1 MASVPAIPVDEAV
14 AALSTFSLEDEQPD
28 AQGLGVTLVSGRV
41 ATESPVDYDDV
52 PAYQLSLLEDT
63 NAVTQLDNLLNEGKG
78 LVSILYTYRSC
89 VKALPQLPE
98 SMKDSQADLYLET
111 YQVLDIEIGRL
122 REIQRWQSSA
132 AFKLAVDMHNYTQ
145 SIKKLNGPSVTH
157 MWAMLRLLD
166 ILLQL
171 DHLKNAKSSIPND
184 FSWYKRTFTQISVD
198 WPDTEQM
205 REELDDLQIFLSTRW
220 TILLNLQQEIFRV
233 NGVED
238 IIQVLILFTLE
249 CLESDRVLLYSER
262 HSLLRVLPV
271 LVVLATSGEK
281 EGESIFKKIKI
292 SRLMNTFKRDP
303 VIPAFPDLHLAPASM
318 LKELAPYFHRLTAQM
333 RFIGLP
339 LPHELSAKEAIE
351 YQREYLIVNNI
362 STMRADHDD
371 FCIRFASAVNQLE
384 AANVEMGVDP
394 ALRKRIKENVYLVV
408 VEGFQLLSE
417 WTGRVWQQSAWKFSR
432 PAKDSERFDA
442 ERVVEVTDYE
452 KVVRCNYTAEE
463 RKALLETIGYIK
475 GVGTM
480 MERADTLVANT
491 VWESVHAQLQDFV
504 QAKIPTMLR
513 TSFKRKKELA
523 RLLSDMKTIA
533 ADWQGKPP
541 PVGEKVKSRK
551 LSREEN
557 IVPPVVYNPRAA
569 FPTAAQL
576 HCLQY
581 LIHEIV
587 TGGAPKK
594 TGGFFISSETE
605 VPTAELRQLE
615 SFFNRLAFF
624 PHVID
629 YRATLAH
636 VTDLGFLWFREF
648 YLETSR
654 VIQFPIECSLPWMLV
669 EHVLDSKDI
678 GLLESVLLPFD
689 IYNDAADQ
697 SLRVLKQRFL
707 YDEIEAEADLCFD
720 QLVSQLSDQI
730 FTHYKSRAASKMLD
744 MSFMASINDHENYL
758 VLPKRYDHLFRLR
771 RVKLLGR
778 NVDLAHLIRQRLNK
792 VFRENLDFL
801 FEQFESQDL
810 CSVVD
815 LQRLVEAL
823 RLTHELLSEHIA
835 IDPFNLMMGEISETI
850 SLVSFSGRMASQVLL
865 ELQNDFFPNF
875 MLCTTTQ
882 RFVRSSKPPKRPIKR
897 PSPPFADPSF
907 LFGNTDLNEAHGVV
921 AELHSKFFGL
931 PHMFAVVKLLGS
943 RSLPWLVRAL
953 LDYLS
958 QKILMMEPWVE
969 DLRELMP
976 KAISLPPYDA
986 GVEESLNHFTEQLQW
1001 AVNYDGR
1008 PEMLQGLKEIGSLI
1022 FWMSLLD
1029 TAMRETETV
1038 HFMQVVPWLG
1048 VVPNKDGQLQQ
1059 LLCDDNYS
1067 PVVSLFKEAT
1077 SEVLYSTSR
1086 VNCPA
1091 FLSMAK
1097 QAEVVDILYM
1107 NNLQTGSVL
1116 DYTLTYLHAILSR
1129 ARDKWDLPPKSGLVE
1144 ITLSKEYHRIYSG
1157 LQYTMMQGVPP
1168 SVQSL
1173 LIAYSQ
1179 VSPEG
1184 DSFQDRYGDAVAWGG
1199 CTILY
1204 LLGQQLRFEL
1214 LDFAY
1219 HVLSAAE
1226 AESLPSAQELLVE
1239 RSKSGSAAYSMEVA
1253 AFLTNAKK
1261 ARRLNNYV
1269 FSLLRAC
1276 APQEDR
1282 LASMIKQSGVVVHSI
1297 KYPNT
1302 PSLLNHLP
1310 LKGDEDAEGA
1320 NDHDP
1325 PVTTDFGIPT
1335 PGQTPRGEDLLQT
1348 S

>member
-1 MASVPAIPVDEAV
+1 M
-14 AALSTFSLEDEQPD
+14 
-28 AQGLGVTLVSGRV
+28 
-41 ATESPVDYDDV
+41 
-52 PAYQLSLLEDT
+52 
-63 NAVTQLDNLLNEGKG
+63 EGKG

-89 VKALPQLPE
+89 VKALPQLSE

-171 DHLKNAKSSIPND
+171 DHLKNAKASIPND
-184 FSWYKRTFTQISVD
+184 FSWYKRTFTQVSVN

-249 CLESDRVLLYSER
+249 CLESDRVLVYSER
-262 HSLLRVLPV
+262 HTLLRVLPV

-292 SRLMNTFKRDP
+292 SRLMNIFK
-303 VIPAFPDLHLAPASM
+303 
-318 LKELAPYFHRLTAQM
+318 
-333 RFIGLP
+333 
-339 LPHELSAKEAIE
+339 
-351 YQREYLIVNNI
+351 
-362 STMRADHDD
+362 
-371 FCIRFASAVNQLE
+371 LE
-384 AANVEMGVDP
+384 TLNLETGVDV
-394 ALRKRIKENVYLVV
+394 ALKKRIKENVYLVV
-408 VEGFQLLSE
+408 VAGFQLLSE

-442 ERVVEVTDYE
+442 ERSVDVTDYE

-463 RKALLETIGYIK
+463 RKALIEAIGYIK
-475 GVGTM
+475 GVGIM

-491 VWESVHAQLQDFV
+491 VWESIHTQLQDFV
-504 QAKIPTMLR
+504 QSKIPTMLR
-513 TSFKRKKELA
+513 TSLRRKKEIA
-523 RLLSDMKTIA
+523 RLLSDMRTIA
-533 ADWQGKPP
+533 ADWQGKSPQ
-541 PVGEKVKSRK
+541 VEKVKSRK
-551 LSREEN
+551 LSREDN
-557 IVPPVVYNPRAA
+557 LVPPVSYHPRAA

-587 TGGAPKK
+587 TGGSPKK
-594 TGGFFISSETE
+594 AGGFFTASETE
-605 VPTAELRQLE
+605 VPSSELRQLE

-654 VIQFPIECSLPWMLV
+654 VIQFPVECSLPWMLV
-669 EHVLDSKDI
+669 EHIMDSSDI
-678 GLLESVLLPFD
+678 GLLESILLPFD

-697 SLRVLKQRFL
+697 ALRVLKQRFL
-707 YDEIEAEADLCFD
+707 YDEIEAEVDLCFD

-730 FTHYKSRAASKMLD
+730 FIHYKSRAASKMLD
-744 MSFMASINDHENYL
+744 MSFMAAVNDHEKYY
-758 VLPKRYDHLFRLR
+758 VLPKRYDHLFRIR
-771 RVKLLGR
+771 RVKMLGR

-801 FEQFESQDL
+801 FDRFESQDL

-815 LQRLVEAL
+815 LQRLVEVL
-823 RLTHELLSEHIA
+823 RLTHELISEHIA

-850 SLVSFSGRMASQVLL
+850 SLVSFSGRLASQVLL

-897 PSPPFADPSF
+897 PSSPFAEPSF
-907 LFGNTDLNEAHGVV
+907 LFGNIDLNEAHGVV

-958 QKILMMEPWVE
+958 QKILVMEPWVE
-969 DLRELMP
+969 DLRDLMP

-986 GVEESLNHFTEQLQW
+986 GVEGSLNHFTEQLQW

-1077 SEVLYSTSR
+1077 DEVLYSTSR
-1086 VNCPA
+1086 VNGPA
-1091 FLSMAK
+1091 FQSMAK

-1129 ARDKWDLPPKSGLVE
+1129 SRVKWDLPPKSGLIE

-1157 LQYTMMQGVPP
+1157 LQYTMLQGVPP

-1173 LIAYSQ
+1173 LLAYSQ
-1179 VSPEG
+1179 ISPEG

-1219 HVLSAAE
+1219 HVLSASE
-1226 AESLPSAQELLVE
+1226 AESLPSAQELLIE
-1239 RSKSGSAAYSMEVA
+1239 RSKSGSAAYSMEVV
-1253 AFLTNAKK
+1253 AFLANAKK

-1276 APQEDR
+1276 SPHEDR
-1282 LASMIKQSGVVVHSI
+1282 LASMVKQSGVVVHSF
-1297 KYPNT
+1297 KYPVT

-1310 LKGDEDAEGA
+1310 FKGDEDEEDA
-1320 NDHDP
+1320 NVHGP
-1325 PVTTDFGIPT
+1325 SSTTGFGVPT
-1335 PGQTPRGEDLLQT
+1335 PDQTSCIEDLLKNSRNIT
-1348 S
+1348 ESPL